1 MDEIKSV
8 ISQLQP
14 QDIAILKTLYNPEAA
29 RQDLSDNAQ
38 RMVAILD
45 WLSPEE
51 QQEAVNVEAQIPEVS
66 EPEVAPEE
74 EMPAEESAVSAE
86 MPEED
91 QQQMPNP
98 AGNLEDFLI

>member
-51 QQEAVNVEAQIPEVS
+51 QQEAVSVEPQTPEVS
-66 EPEVAPEE
+66 EPEVTPEE

-86 MPEED
+86 MPEEKE
-91 QQQMPNP
+91 QMPNP

>member
-51 QQEAVNVEAQIPEVS
+51 QQEAVNVEPQAPEVS

>member
-51 QQEAVNVEAQIPEVS
+51 QQEAVSVEPQTPEVS

-74 EMPAEESAVSAE
+74 EMPSEESAVSAE
-86 MPEED
+86 MPEEEE
-91 QQQMPNP
+91 QMPNP

>member
-8 ISQLQP
+8 ISQLP
-14 QDIAILKTLYNPEAA
+14 MQDIAILKTLYNPEAA

-51 QQEAVNVEAQIPEVS
+51 QQEAVSVEPQTPEVP

-86 MPEED
+86 MPEKEE
-91 QQQMPNP
+91 QMPNP
-98 AGNLEDFLI
+98 AWNLEDFLI

>member
-51 QQEAVNVEAQIPEVS
+51 QQEAVNVEPQTPEVS
-66 EPEVAPEE
+66 EPDVTPEE

-86 MPEED
+86 MPAEEE
-91 QQQMPNP
+91 QMPNP

>member
-51 QQEAVNVEAQIPEVS
+51 QQEAVNVEPQAPEVS
-66 EPEVAPEE
+66 EPEVASEE

-86 MPEED
+86 MPEEEE
-91 QQQMPNP
+91 QMPNP

>member
-51 QQEAVNVEAQIPEVS
+51 QQEAVSVEPQTPEVS

-86 MPEED
+86 MPEEKE
-91 QQQMPNP
+91 QMPNP

>member
-51 QQEAVNVEAQIPEVS
+51 QQEAVSVEPQTPEVS
-66 EPEVAPEE
+66 EPEVTPEE

-86 MPEED
+86 MPAEEE
-91 QQQMPNP
+91 QMPNP

>member
-51 QQEAVNVEAQIPEVS
+51 QQEAVSVEPQTPEVS
-66 EPEVAPEE
+66 EPEVAPKE

-86 MPEED
+86 MPEEEK
-91 QQQMPNP
+91 QMPNP